1 MALGYHAGQAFEE
14 SGSMAK
20 SKVDIRDVAA
30 LAGVSVGSASRVING
45 AENVSPETRDKV
57 ERAIAILD
65 YRPNHTAQAL
75 RSRSSKTIGCLF
87 TDVTNPLY
95 ARLFRSLEE
104 RLRKDGYMLLLANG
118 LNDAQRETETLAMFG
133 RRGMDGVIAAP
144 GNETDAQVL
153 AALNGLPMPV
163 VVLDRDMA
171 TPGCDALL
179 FDHAAGMKAA
189 MAELFA
195 QGHTRIA
202 LALWRASSRPVRRR
216 IEGYRAAYK
225 AAGLRVPDMLVQAAS
240 ATSSVFADV
249 NALLQRADRPTAI
262 IAQGTYTLGSTLRAI
277 ETNGLRVPQ
286 DISVVTIGD
295 TDFARDHAPSISLLN
310 VDAQRVAEGIA
321 TLLRSRMADAGQPG
335 RSERVPLQF
344 TDRGSIGPAPRP

>member
-1 MALGYHAGQAFEE
+1 MLRRSSAE
-14 SGSMAK
+14 SKTMGK
-20 SKVDIRDVAA
+20 NGVDIRDVAA

-45 AENVSPETRDKV
+45 VENVSPETRGKV
-57 ERAIAILD
+57 ERAIAILN

-118 LNDAQRETETLAMFG
+118 LNDPQREAETLAMFG

-144 GNETDAQVL
+144 GNETDPLVL
-153 AALNGLPMPV
+153 EALNALPMPV

-171 TPGCDALL
+171 TPTCDAVL
-179 FDHAAGMKAA
+179 FDHAAGMKVA

-195 QGHTRIA
+195 RGHTHIA

-225 AAGLRVPDMLVQAAS
+225 AAGLRAPNMVVQAES

-249 NALLQRADRPTAI
+249 DALLKRAAPPTAI
-262 IAQGTYTLGSTLRAI
+262 VAQGTYTLGSTLRAI
-277 ETNGLRVPQ
+277 EANGLRVPR

-295 TDFARDHAPSISLLN
+295 TDFARDHSPAISLLN
-310 VDAQRVAEGIA
+310 VDAQRIA
-321 TLLRSRMADAGQPG
+321 DLIASLLHSRMNEPG
-335 RSERVPLQF
+335 LPARSERVPLQF
-344 TDRGSIGPAPRP
+344 ADRGSIGAVLSP